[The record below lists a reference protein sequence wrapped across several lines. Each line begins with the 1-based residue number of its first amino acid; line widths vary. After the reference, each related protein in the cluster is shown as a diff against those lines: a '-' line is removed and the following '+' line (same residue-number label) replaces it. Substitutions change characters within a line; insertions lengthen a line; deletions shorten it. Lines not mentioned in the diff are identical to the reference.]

1 MNKFQSW
8 CANFMRG
15 RYGYDELTRAIFT
28 VIIVLLIASVI
39 CNLVGHVGGAL
50 FYTVSRIANLTGTAL
65 IIVACFRI
73 FSKNH
78 SARRAE
84 NDRYMARRANVEQKR
99 GRKSAGSGSS
109 KGANDAGGIFS
120 SFKKNS
126 GGSKSSTRDEANYKY
141 LTCPHCGQEMRV
153 PRGKGKIAVKCPK
166 CKESTITE
174 S

>member
-1 MNKFQSW
+1 MNRFQSW

-15 RYGYDELTRAIFT
+15 RYGYDELTRALFT
-28 VIIVLLIASVI
+28 VIIVLLIASVVCSLI
-39 CNLVGHVGGAL
+39 GHVAGAL

-99 GRKSAGSGSS
+99 GRKSAGSDSS
-109 KGANDAGGIFS
+109 KAGAAGGAFS
-120 SFKKNS
+120 SFKKH